1 MAIRLVG
8 NSSVS
13 GFKAFERRWV
23 KSGSAAPPD
32 PRRNGKQAGY
42 GAMALHRY
50 HLVSVKNTNTASS
63 GAGARKLNQEH
74 A

>member
-1 MAIRLVG
+1 M
-8 NSSVS
+8 SSVS

-32 PRRNGKQAGY
+32 PRRNGKQAG
-42 GAMALHRY
+42 ATALHRY
-50 HLVSVKNTNTASS
+50 HHPLSV
-63 GAGARKLNQEH
+63 GARKLNQEH